1 MLNDLILSRPFF
13 SFRKDIGDSI
23 ARNRFGEV
31 RSSERNI
38 ISRKCLYLYGI
49 ESRKKTKNSRFS
61 QTYRAIDQISPLFDF
76 IKNKFVLHICL
87 RHAIVFSNINT
98 LSPTIR
104 STSDKRQAI
113 DLDSIDL
120 DYDQIHIVHGYRY
133 GANRL
138 SEKVTGLTVTST
150 DDLCELLQNLVG
162 SILKN

>member
-1 MLNDLILSRPFF
+1 MITKFSACTYAARLYRISCKPPLLNDLILSRPFF

-31 RSSERNI
+31 RSRERNI

-104 STSDKRQAI
+104 STSDRFRF
-113 DLDSIDL
+113 DRFRLRPNS
-120 DYDQIHIVHGYRY
+120 YRTW
-133 GANRL
+133 L
-138 SEKVTGLTVTST
+138 SLW
-150 DDLCELLQNLVG
+150 C
-162 SILKN
+162 